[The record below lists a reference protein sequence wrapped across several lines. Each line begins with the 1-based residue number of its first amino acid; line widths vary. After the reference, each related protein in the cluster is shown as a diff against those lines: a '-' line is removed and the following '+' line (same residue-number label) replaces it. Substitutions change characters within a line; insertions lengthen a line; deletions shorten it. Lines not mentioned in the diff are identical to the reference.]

1 MNIGIKNQMLD
12 DTELANFKD
21 AIEKYIEKNFIVIP
35 CNNKKPSL
43 RDWSNIQE
51 QDSDE
56 IYEYFRSGKANQIGI
71 RTDDAKYA
79 FQLTEDTLLL
89 TSGHSNGTS
98 VDIAYMHRVATSS
111 ISARMQFKNS
121 ARDGS

>member
-1 MNIGIKNQMLD
+1 MLD

-35 CNNKKPSL
+35 CNNKKPLL

-71 RTDDAKYA
+71 RTDDV
-79 FQLTEDTLLL
+79 FV
-89 TSGHSNGTS
+89 
-98 VDIAYMHRVATSS
+98 VDIDYDEIKKVDGYESLKQLKKIIPDNFDETLQAQTPRGGTHF
-111 ISARMQFKNS
+111 ILKNQMK
-121 ARDGS
+121 